1 MNDRLSEVTAL
12 FGEAEPDVRLQLLLE
27 YAERLPDLPEAL
39 WKDRDAGLNR
49 VPECQSP
56 VYLFL
61 EHANGKT
68 RLFADAPSEAPTVR
82 GFVSVLVDL
91 VDGHDTASAAGLPV
105 DLLSRLGIA
114 PLLGMMRT
122 QGLNAILYRV
132 RRSAEQALTSG
143 TAG

>member
-1 MNDRLSEVTAL
+1 MTDHLTDVIEL
-12 FGEAEPDVRLQLLLE
+12 FSEAEPDVRLQLLLE
-27 YAERLPDLPEAL
+27 YADRLPVLPEAL
-39 WKDRDAGLNR
+39 WNDRDAGLNR

-61 EHANGKT
+61 EHEGGRT
-68 RLFADAPSEAPTVR
+68 RMFADAPAEAPTVR

-91 VDGHDTASAAGLPV
+91 VDGSDTDSVANLPL

-122 QGLNAILYRV
+122 QGLNAILFRV
-132 RRSAEQALTSG
+132 RRSADLAAITGSQG
-143 TAG
+143 

>member
-1 MNDRLSEVTAL
+1 MIDHLTDVIEL
-12 FGEAEPDVRLQLLLE
+12 FSEAEPDVRLQLLLE
-27 YAERLPDLPEAL
+27 YADRLPMLPEAL

-61 EHANGKT
+61 EHEDGRT
-68 RLFADAPSEAPTVR
+68 RMFADAPAEAPTVR

-91 VDGHDTASAAGLPV
+91 VDGSDTASVANLPL

-122 QGLNAILYRV
+122 QGLNAILFRV
-132 RRSAEQALTSG
+132 RRSADLAAVTGSEG
-143 TAG
+143 